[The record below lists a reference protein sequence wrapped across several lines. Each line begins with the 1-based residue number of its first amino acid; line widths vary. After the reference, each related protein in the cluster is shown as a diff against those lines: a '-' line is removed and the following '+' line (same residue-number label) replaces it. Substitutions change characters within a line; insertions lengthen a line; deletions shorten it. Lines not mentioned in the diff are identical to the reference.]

1 MNSPEVG
8 DLTLPRHLVL
18 IPDGN
23 GRWAQKHRLPIL
35 EGHIRGAQAIRGIL
49 YELENLDIDVVTLW
63 GFSTDNWSRSR
74 EEAMGIMAVMD
85 ELIDQEGDRLVE
97 KGYRFRQVG
106 RRDRIPGEVVS
117 KIEDLEQ
124 KTSTNTGKV
133 LVLALDY
140 GGRDE
145 IVRAVNKT
153 SGQQVSEESFSAF
166 LDTVGLPD
174 PDLIVRTSGE
184 MRTSGIYPY
193 QGAYAE
199 FVSSPVL
206 LPDFDKVE
214 LMKCL
219 EEYSK
224 RQRRFG
230 RRPELLTQAPFDW
243 INLENITF
251 EGLTEALAPEFSRMA
266 DTLIN
271 QWRQGKFYRNSR
283 GLQEDITM
291 FQELLQGGKKIRPTL
306 VILGFENF
314 AGESEFREGILTAA
328 IGYEIIHNSFLVH
341 DDIMDDSSIRRGRP
355 SVHEQYRGQQERQSG
370 LLDSKQY
377 GVAAALNLGDIGP
390 FHSLGMVWE
399 INNRED
405 RIVRAQKWLRY
416 VIETTLQGQRRDL
429 SGVRLEELTA
439 RDVYQIYLQKTAV
452 YTMVGPLTLGAI
464 LAGASDK
471 DLAHLNTFG
480 VNLGIAFQM
489 IDDHLGMFGDEQ
501 VLGKP
506 IDSDIKEA
514 KKTLHFVKAFQAAS
528 LSEQAF
534 LQNVWGKKDIT
545 QEELEQARGL
555 IIRLGVRDAVLDRA
569 DELATRAKGVIPRI
583 TNDLTISN
591 ILKELA
597 DFVVARNF

>member
-1 MNSPEVG
+1 MTESENS
-8 DLTLPRHLVL
+8 LHLPRHLVL

-23 GRWAQKHRLPIL
+23 GRWAQRHRLPIL
-35 EGHIRGAQAIRGIL
+35 EGHMRGAQATRGIL
-49 YELENLDIDVVTLW
+49 YELENLDIDVVTIW
-63 GFSTDNWSRSR
+63 GFSTDNWSRSP
-74 EEAMGIMAVMD
+74 EETTGIMMVMD
-85 ELIDQEGDRLVE
+85 NLIDQEGDRLVE

-106 RRDRIPGEVVS
+106 RRDRIPGEVLS
-117 KIEDLEQ
+117 KIEALEQ
-124 KTSTNTGKV
+124 KTLNNTGKT
-133 LVLALDY
+133 LILALDY

-153 SGQQVSEESFSAF
+153 SGQEVNEGSFKEF
-166 LDTVGLPD
+166 LDTAGLPD
-174 PDLIVRTSGE
+174 PDLIIRTSGE

-206 LPDFDKVE
+206 LPDFDKTE
-214 LMKCL
+214 LLKCL

-230 RRPELLTQAPFDW
+230 RRPELLTQKPFDW
-243 INLENITF
+243 INLENTTL
-251 EGLTEALAPEFSRMA
+251 EGLTEALAPEFSRTA
-266 DTLIN
+266 DTFIN
-271 QWRQGKFYRNSR
+271 QWRQGRFYRNSKD
-283 GLQEDITM
+283 LQADITM
-291 FQELLQGGKKIRPTL
+291 FQQLLQGGKKIRPTL
-306 VILGFENF
+306 AVLGYENF
-314 AGESEFREGILTAA
+314 AGEPEYREGILAVA
-328 IGYEIIHNSFLVH
+328 IGYEIIHNSFLIH
-341 DDIMDDSSIRRGRP
+341 DDIMDSSPLRRGQP
-355 SVHEQYRGQQERQSG
+355 SVHEQYG
-370 LLDSKQY
+370 L
-377 GVAAALNLGDIGP
+377 APALNLGDLGP
-390 FHSLGMVWE
+390 FHSLGALWD
-399 INNRED
+399 INNREN

-429 SGVRLEELTA
+429 SEVRLEELTA
-439 RDVYQIYLQKTAV
+439 KDVYEIYLQKTAI
-452 YTMVGPLTLGAI
+452 YTIVGPLSLGAI

-489 IDDHLGMFGDEQ
+489 VDDHLGMFGDEQ

-506 IDSDIKEA
+506 VDSDIKEA

-545 QEELEQARGL
+545 QEELEQSREL
-555 IIRLGVRDAVLDRA
+555 IIRLGVRDTVLDRA
-569 DELATRAKGVIPRI
+569 DELATRAKGVIPKI
-583 TNDLTISN
+583 TNDPTITG
-591 ILKELA
+591 ILEGLS